1 MTQILR
7 HERVSND
14 KSSFLPWEQL
24 PIAPAALRLHVD
36 QGISFLL
43 FVLVSYAQFFYIILT
58 AFQFAFF
65 LGYSLLVPF
74 FKKFFIEV

>member
-1 MTQILR
+1 MTQISR
-7 HERVSND
+7 HGRVSND

-43 FVLVSYAQFFYIILT
+43 FVLVSYAQFFIL
-58 AFQFAFF
+58 
-65 LGYSLLVPF
+65 YSLLFPWLQSTIPF
-74 FKKFFIEV
+74 FFLIFH